1 MAFQRCYFQRLS
13 HDLKQGVGPKL
24 FAQFNP
30 TELQFQKSAQIAEI
44 AIPGLDSPL
53 LQFVRLQNEKITL
66 EFFFDTTDTGMDDAA
81 KSVTLLTDP
90 FYELLKIDSDAHA
103 PPRVIFG
110 WGKAFPGGGIGD
122 KKQVRHDF
130 RCVVES
136 CAQHFTLFAPNG
148 TPLRAKLNVSLREYK
163 TLEDQVAQLNLM
175 SADVTKSYVV
185 KTGDT
190 LPKIAYQAYSDP
202 TAWRAIATA
211 NEILDPTVLE
221 PGTVLALPAVTL
233 R

>member
-13 HDLKQGVGPKL
+13 PDLKAGTGPKL
-24 FAQFNP
+24 YAQFNP
-30 TELQFQKSAQIAEI
+30 TDLQFQKQAQIAEI

-53 LQFVRLQNEKITL
+53 LQFVRLGNEKIAL
-66 EFFFDTTDTGMDDAA
+66 ELFFDTTDTGMDDSA

-110 WGKAFPGGGIGD
+110 WGDAFPGGGIKD
-122 KKQVRHDF
+122 KKQARHDF
-130 RCVVES
+130 RCIIES
-136 CAQHFTLFAPNG
+136 CTQHFTVFAPNG
-148 TPLRAKLNVSLREYK
+148 TPLRAKLSVGLREYK
-163 TLEDQVAQLNLM
+163 TLEDQVAQLNLQ

-185 KTGDT
+185 KSGDT
-190 LPKIAYQAYSDP
+190 LPKIAYQSYSDP
-202 TAWRAIATA
+202 AAWRAIADA
-211 NEILDPTVLE
+211 NGILDPTVLI
-221 PGTVLALPAVTL
+221 PGSVLALPAVAQ